1 VNWWMA
7 LTGLFVGTVVGMT
20 GMGGG
25 ALMTPI
31 LVLFFG
37 VSPLAAV
44 SNDLVASAV
53 MKPVGAGVHMRR
65 GTVNKRLVGW
75 LMVGSVPAAF
85 GGVLL
90 ARWLGSGDDIEHV
103 IKTALGAAL
112 LLAAGS
118 LVAKAYLQMR
128 ERVQGKQ
135 VSDQD
140 ALSIRI
146 KPVPTVVIGVIGGIV
161 VGMTSVGSGSLMIIA
176 LLALYPMLS
185 ASSLVG
191 TDLAQ
196 AVPLVFSAAIAH
208 MIFGDFEFGM
218 TATLLIGSIP
228 GVYLGARFSSSVSG
242 GLVRRVLIVVLVA
255 SGLQMLGVPV
265 LATGI
270 IVTLS
275 VVLGPLAWMWARKLN
290 GLPARARVE
299 ARKVETAE
307 AARGGVV
314 SQ

>member
-7 LTGLFVGTVVGMT
+7 LTGLGVGTVVGMT

-31 LVLFFG
+31 LVLFFN
-37 VSPLAAV
+37 VNPLTAV

-53 MKPVGAGVHMRR
+53 MKPVGAGVHLKR
-65 GTVNKRLVGW
+65 GTVNKRLVYW
-75 LMVGSVPAAF
+75 LMAGSVPSAF
-85 GGVLL
+85 GGVLF
-90 ARWLGSGDDIEHV
+90 ARWLGSGEDVEHV
-103 IKTALGAAL
+103 IKTALGVAL

-118 LVAKAYLQMR
+118 LVAKAYLHMR

-135 VSDQD
+135 VSDDD

-146 KPVPTVVIGVIGGIV
+146 KPAQTVLIGIVGGIV

-176 LLALYPMLS
+176 LLLLYPTLK

-191 TDLAQ
+191 TDLVQ
-196 AVPLVFSAAIAH
+196 AVPLVFSAALAH
-208 MIFGDFEFGM
+208 IIFGDFEFGM
-218 TATLLIGSIP
+218 TTTLLIGSIP

-242 GLVRRVLIVVLVA
+242 SLVRRVLTVVLLA
-255 SGLQMLGVPV
+255 SGLQMLQVPIP
-265 LATGI
+265 ATAI
-270 IVTLS
+270 IVGLAI
-275 VVLGPLAWMWARKLN
+275 VLGPIGWMWARKLN
-290 GLPARARVE
+290 GLPALARVE
-299 ARKVETAE
+299 AREGA
-307 AARGGVV
+307 V